1 MKNDRKIS
9 KILMIVLI
17 LAVLSLMLIVGT
29 YAKYTTKLTSNNT
42 TAIISKWAW
51 TIGTE
56 DINSGTTTFS
66 FNLFGSIL
74 DTVDSNAEDNVVS
87 NKIAPGTK
95 GSVEITIANKSD
107 VDATYAI
114 TFEETNPLNANIKY
128 SLDGTTY
135 GDISS
140 LNISTTE
147 IAKTTGIASK
157 TIYWKWEFDGNDT
170 QVGFKAGTVADAT
183 VTVLATLDLMQVD

>member
-1 MKNDRKIS
+1 MKKDRKLS
-9 KILMIVLI
+9 KLLMIVLI

-29 YAKYTTKLTSNNT
+29 YAKYTTKLTSDNTT
-42 TAIISKWAW
+42 TAIAKWAW

-66 FNLFGSIL
+66 FDLFGSIL
-74 DTVDSNAEDNVVS
+74 DTVDDNTETNVVS
-87 NKIAPGTK
+87 GKIAPGTE

-147 IAKTTGIASK
+147 IAKTTGTASK
-157 TIYWKWEFDGNDT
+157 TIYWKWEFNGDDT
-170 QVGFKAGTVADAT
+170 QVGFNAATADAT
-183 VTVLATLDLMQVD
+183 VTVLATLDLTQVD